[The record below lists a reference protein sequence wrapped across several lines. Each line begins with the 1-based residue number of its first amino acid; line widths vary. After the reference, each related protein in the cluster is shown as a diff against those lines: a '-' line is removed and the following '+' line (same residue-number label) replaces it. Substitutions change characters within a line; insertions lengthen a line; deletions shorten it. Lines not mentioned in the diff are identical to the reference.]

1 MAARQGVSPRYVR
14 MLFEPE
20 GTTFSG
26 FLLSE
31 RLALAHRMLGYPRYA
46 YSPVAMIGYEAGF
59 ADLSYFNR
67 CFRKRYGQTPSDVR
81 AAAGRHRILAK

>member
-1 MAARQGVSPRYVR
+1 
-14 MLFEPE
+14 MLFKPE
-20 GTTFSG
+20 GITFSE

-31 RLALAHRMLGYPRYA
+31 RLARAHGMLSDTRFDGHA
-46 YSPVAMIGYEAGF
+46 VAQIGYEAGF

-81 AAAGRHRILAK
+81 AATRRFR